1 MELPQLSLELSTGV
15 ALTAICLFAALLA
28 VITTPLS
35 SPPRDVNDG

>member
-28 VITTPLS
+28 VITPLS